1 MNQRGKN
8 KIWNVEYAS
17 SISTNSKLHLSFRFR
32 IRNKN
37 SRTETKVIVRRFNS
51 RLLLAKLIKFMWST
65 HRLWSDLL
73 PIRYYF
79 CIRYAHIGNIW
90 SILKECENNT
100 RDFLFLTLCPGQSYH
115 WCYRFVL
122 PQRAENNNFKC
133 VFNGFIEKINLKN
146 NLFENW
152 LARIWFSI
160 WLREY
165 DYAGIRL
172 CGIVECYG

>member
-79 CIRYAHIGNIW
+79 CKRYAHIGNIW

-133 VFNGFIEKINLKN
+133 VHRKNKSEKQFIRK
-146 NLFENW
+146 FW
-152 LARIWFSI
+152 LEFGSP
-160 WLREY
+160 LGSGNTTMREY
-165 DYAGIRL
+165 DYAA
-172 CGIVECYG
+172 